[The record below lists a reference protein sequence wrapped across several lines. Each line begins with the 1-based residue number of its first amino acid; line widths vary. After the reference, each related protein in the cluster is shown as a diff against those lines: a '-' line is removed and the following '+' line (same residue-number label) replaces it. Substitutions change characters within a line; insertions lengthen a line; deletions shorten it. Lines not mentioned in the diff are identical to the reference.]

1 MSWLSELFFGQGIAH
16 SVLMFAIVIALGIVL
31 GKVKVWGISLG
42 ITFFLWGLF
51 VAIWECGWTVIP
63 YIL

>member
-42 ITFFLWGLF
+42 
-51 VAIWECGWTVIP
+51 
-63 YIL
+63 

>member
-31 GKVKVWGISLG
+31 GKVKVWGD
-42 ITFFLWGLF
+42 FFGDNLDSF
-51 VAIWECGWTVIP
+51 CGD
-63 YIL
+63 YL